1 MERKVVKADG
11 PSSLDPR
18 SIWRNLLPGRPRVDF
33 LSVERACLPATN
45 DARVGT
51 NFTET
56 CYATGDGD
64 GFTTAVA
71 SSVCTW
77 THHPPLLLLRFVPWH
92 QSRRALSLPLRPF
105 GSSFYPSLFSPSLS
119 KFSWISSFFV
129 LILFFSFFNK
139 YSTFSLQAA
148 STRTFTVLN
157 HRIVRNVFWQG

>member
-92 QSRRALSLPLRPF
+92 QSCPLFTSSSLRLIFLS
-105 GSSFYPSLFSPSLS
+105 PSLLSLS

>member
-1 MERKVVKADG
+1 MERKVVKAWG

-77 THHPPLLLLRFVPWH
+77 THHRPLLLLRFVPWH
-92 QSRRALSLPLRPF
+92 QSRRTLVFLSPF
-105 GSSFYPSLFSPSLS
+105 LL
-119 KFSWISSFFV
+119 SWILDF
-129 LILFFSFFNK
+129 ILFRSYIFFFSFFYDNK
-139 YSTFSLQAA
+139 YSRSALRVKRTVHTILNVSLCC
-148 STRTFTVLN
+148 
-157 HRIVRNVFWQG
+157 

>member
-92 QSRRALSLPLRPF
+92 QSHRAFPSAHLFIPLS
-105 GSSFYPSLFSPSLS
+105 SLSLS

>member
-92 QSRRALSLPLRPF
+92 QSCPLFTSSSLRLIF
-105 GSSFYPSLFSPSLS
+105 LSPSLLS
-119 KFSWISSFFV
+119 LLKFSWISSFFV
-129 LILFFSFFNK
+129 LILFFPFLNK
-139 YSTFSLQAA
+139 YSKFSLQAA